1 MASAR
6 KPLLA
11 LGAGLGTLAVA
22 VFTVLIV
29 NKSDV
34 ATRLLYRFTRAS
46 SSVSLRGGVRQWEGE
61 VIWTATDHV
70 HPLCRQS
77 LTQQDADVIC
87 AARYPDRPI
96 KLGTIYAA
104 SVLTGQSTH
113 GPVALAN
120 FGCTGSEKLLDE
132 CPRPF
137 AHDIPATNCPTGAA
151 AIACR
156 AVTPIGENVRLQGGK
171 ATEGRLELS
180 IGGNWSSVCVL
191 ALDTKLSRL
200 EAKPI
205 CKALGLWYSTP
216 AVSSPGEFG
225 AGSGDLVTSVPQ
237 CTGEEPD
244 ISYCSFR
251 PLAASSICNHT
262 QDAGI
267 RCTVPAMP
275 SSAIQLK
282 GFVNQPWKG
291 ALVIQEPLSVQTTG
305 VCSLNWNTTN
315 TLVTCKTAGFK
326 YGGATINPMSS
337 SSVRTKARLGRLECN
352 GTEATLAQCPG
363 YDLINSFQCGPD
375 PKLASVD
382 CSGCGTKSTAEQG
395 SIRVMDAGTLNKDCM
410 YSIRPNGNAS
420 LYKLWVDDLVL
431 LSGDFIDVRE
441 APDHDPGLA
450 AGPTTQGPFVLF
462 KNDAYVRVKSSNST
476 GHRAMLHWSPV
487 TVETVTSLTC
497 TDDDMK
503 IRVNLT
509 ELRWLYSD
517 TDPAYISL
525 VNEGCTGSAVGD
537 EWVIDNPHSQ
547 CYTQRQ
553 IDERFVHYRNA
564 LIYKELGNGP
574 IVREHRWRVDL
585 VCNFNRQMQVG
596 LNYALTDVHNY
607 EMNLKSDYSAQIHI
621 YNDSSLNTELQ
632 VNQMKAQLGDD
643 LYVNIR
649 LSGHWNVTM
658 HLRDCVARPQP
669 GSDVSYT
676 LIDDGCAV
684 DSQTFIVYNTH
695 NSTLFHFKAFEFYS
709 GFSTVYID
717 CDVIYC
723 TPLDNS
729 PSCIT
734 SCK

>member
-1 MASAR
+1 
-6 KPLLA
+6 
-11 LGAGLGTLAVA
+11 
-22 VFTVLIV
+22 
-29 NKSDV
+29 
-34 ATRLLYRFTRAS
+34 
-46 SSVSLRGGVRQWEGE
+46 
-61 VIWTATDHV
+61 
-70 HPLCRQS
+70 
-77 LTQQDADVIC
+77 
-87 AARYPDRPI
+87 
-96 KLGTIYAA
+96 
-104 SVLTGQSTH
+104 
-113 GPVALAN
+113 
-120 FGCTGSEKLLDE
+120 
-132 CPRPF
+132 
-137 AHDIPATNCPTGAA
+137 
-151 AIACR
+151 
-156 AVTPIGENVRLQGGK
+156 
-171 ATEGRLELS
+171 
-180 IGGNWSSVCVL
+180 
-191 ALDTKLSRL
+191 
-200 EAKPI
+200 
-205 CKALGLWYSTP
+205 
-216 AVSSPGEFG
+216 
-225 AGSGDLVTSVPQ
+225 
-237 CTGEEPD
+237 
-244 ISYCSFR
+244 
-251 PLAASSICNHT
+251 
-262 QDAGI
+262 
-267 RCTVPAMP
+267 
-275 SSAIQLK
+275 
-282 GFVNQPWKG
+282 
-291 ALVIQEPLSVQTTG
+291 
-305 VCSLNWNTTN
+305 
-315 TLVTCKTAGFK
+315 
-326 YGGATINPMSS
+326 
-337 SSVRTKARLGRLECN
+337 
-352 GTEATLAQCPG
+352 
-363 YDLINSFQCGPD
+363 
-375 PKLASVD
+375 
-382 CSGCGTKSTAEQG
+382 
-395 SIRVMDAGTLNKDCM
+395 
-410 YSIRPNGNAS
+410 
-420 LYKLWVDDLVL
+420 
-431 LSGDFIDVRE
+431 VRE
-441 APDHDPGLA
+441 TPDHDPEGLA

-525 VNEGCTGSAVGD
+525 VNEGCTGSAIGD

-632 VNQMKAQLGDD
+632 ANQMKAQLGDD